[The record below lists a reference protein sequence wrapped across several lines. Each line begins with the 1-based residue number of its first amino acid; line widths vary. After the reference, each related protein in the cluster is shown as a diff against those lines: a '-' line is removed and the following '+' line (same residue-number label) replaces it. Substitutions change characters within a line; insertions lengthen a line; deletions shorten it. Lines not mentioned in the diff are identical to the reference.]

1 MRNRG
6 ISQHAKAVQEMLF
19 HYITQQDT
27 CVTFKTLTDFE
38 QAFDNLSNRYLK
50 ILLTFLNFGPDIIC
64 LIMSLNSCLVTVTV
78 GLPQKKKKKTAA
90 AVESKKHVP
99 GP

>member
-27 CVTFKTLTDFE
+27 CVTLKTDFE

-64 LIMSLNSCLVTVTV
+64 MIMSLNSCLV
-78 GLPQKKKKKTAA
+78 GLIIMNNTFSNEFEIGR
-90 AVESKKHVP
+90 V
-99 GP
+99 